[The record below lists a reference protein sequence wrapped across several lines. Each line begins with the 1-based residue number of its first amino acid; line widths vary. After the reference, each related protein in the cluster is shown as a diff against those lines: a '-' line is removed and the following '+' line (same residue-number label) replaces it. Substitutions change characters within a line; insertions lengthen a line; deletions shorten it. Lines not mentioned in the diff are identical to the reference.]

1 MIRKVILSV
10 FVAASLPFCVEAQ
23 SQGLFSKK
31 KIQTQKDI
39 SEYMHGAVPEVNGKV
54 VFSQIIASPGKN
66 KTDLYNLIATWASLR
81 YLPKSEKGDWKD
93 KDYFKNYEYSEVR
106 KGDINN
112 GIIECVGDEEIVFS
126 KKTLSTDFS
135 KINYLL
141 TIKISDGSVEV
152 KMDNIAYTY
161 NVAEDVQRIEAED
174 WITDKESFTKKGK
187 FYRVNGKFRTK
198 TIDLKNQLFEEIKN
212 AITK

>member
-1 MIRKVILSV
+1 MIRKVILSIIV
-10 FVAASLPFCVEAQ
+10 ASLPFCVNAQ
-23 SQGLFSKK
+23 SEGLFGKK
-31 KIQTQKDI
+31 KLHTQKDM
-39 SEYMHGAVPEVNGKV
+39 SEYMQGAVTEENGKV
-54 VFSQIIASPGKN
+54 VFRQKIAAPGKN
-66 KTDLYNLIATWASLR
+66 KAEIYNKLATWASLR
-81 YLPKSEKGDWKD
+81 YLPKTEKGNWKD

-141 TIKISDGSVEV
+141 TIIISDGSVEA
-152 KMDNIAYTY
+152 KIENIAYTY
-161 NVAEDVQRIEAED
+161 NIAEDVERIVAED
-174 WITDKESFTKKGK
+174 WITDAESFTKKGK
-187 FYRVNGKFRTK
+187 LYRVNGKFRTK
-198 TIDLKNQLFEEIKN
+198 TIDLKNQIFEEITN